1 MGQDLSYQQAI
12 AWTPVL
18 TLAALISQPVIDI
31 IQRRKEYVLL
41 YLVHL
46 FILMIS
52 SEPLPVPYA
61 SLKLPETAPTF
72 TAIFFLHMFRTQ
84 LSSDLVSVI

>member
-18 TLAALISQPVIDI
+18 TLAALISQLLIDI
-31 IQRRKEYVLL
+31 IQRRKECVLL

-46 FILMIS
+46 FILMIA
-52 SEPLPVPYA
+52 SEPLPAPYA
-61 SLKLPETAPTF
+61 IDSKFEAP
-72 TAIFFLHMFRTQ
+72 
-84 LSSDLVSVI
+84 